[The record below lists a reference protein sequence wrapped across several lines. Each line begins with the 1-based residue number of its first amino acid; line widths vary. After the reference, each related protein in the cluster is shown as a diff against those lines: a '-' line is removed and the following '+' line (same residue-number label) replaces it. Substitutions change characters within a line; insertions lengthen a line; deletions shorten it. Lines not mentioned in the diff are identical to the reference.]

1 MIGPSSLSFRF
12 TLFPRPT
19 RNFMLPPTIRYSD
32 LPFAQRL
39 TLRRPGLRHFLGIG
53 TRARRSRHSR
63 FAHMLHPMRNFRI
76 RNFVPDDESD
86 FCAPRNCPAP
96 SGLPERL
103 ADLFPR
109 SSPVRINSDP
119 LPSQP
124 DPVIGIILAWMP
136 STNYSAV
143 NSIPS
148 ASIAPIEKLI
158 GAPACFSSQF
168 WTVGNRDA

>member
-63 FAHMLHPMRNFRI
+63 FAHMLHPMRKFRI
-76 RNFVPDDESD
+76 RNFVPDDESE

-124 DPVIGIILAWMP
+124 DPVWYQATASLSSTVP
-136 STNYSAV
+136 SPDRSCI
-143 NSIPS
+143 NSNLRNCLSQLVRDPG
-148 ASIAPIEKLI
+148 
-158 GAPACFSSQF
+158 GARSHKIVAE
-168 WTVGNRDA
+168 